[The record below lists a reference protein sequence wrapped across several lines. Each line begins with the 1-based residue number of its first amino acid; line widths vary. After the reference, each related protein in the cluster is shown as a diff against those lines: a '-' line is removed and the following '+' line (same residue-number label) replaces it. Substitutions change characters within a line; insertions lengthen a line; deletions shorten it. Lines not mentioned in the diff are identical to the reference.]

1 MGDKR
6 VFIDDDGKFYY
17 IEDGEVFYVES
28 DGISDKPRR
37 IGVHPTVKAALIAG
51 LCALIAA
58 LIGAIPFGSS
68 EQPFACQIS
77 DSFLINTIYNCGG
90 RIEIAVAATLTANAP
105 TPNPVETSVVETLT
119 AIAPTPT
126 LVEPTMRV
134 NTSTPEPQA
143 TSTNTPISLT
153 PFCAFLTLSQVTSL
167 QQIQDSAD
175 AIRQAEEYAGFRQND
190 YEVGDTI
197 PENVVIATNIYTTN
211 FESVGVIPINN
222 SGGYG
227 LFLTTQEIVASY
239 PGTYWCVRDNTPVVS
254 PTPVLQDNCNL
265 ESPVTPFN
273 STEIIPDWRN
283 SETTELN
290 INIPDG
296 YDTLY
301 VSSDPAIFNGF
312 QARERLI
319 ILSQSDIVV
328 EGLTFNPGDG
338 HFNIWA
344 VAFSNCSI
352 EAIFER
358 YGLDGTNLA
367 WFIDSGGRQTQYYP

>member
-1 MGDKR
+1 MNKDRLRRDRHGNLY
-6 VFIDDDGKFYY
+6 VIEGNTVYPIDDKNHRYPLMTDKDGNLYF
-17 IEDGEVFYVES
+17 EDENGQ
-28 DGISDKPRR
+28 IRLQKDKKNLFSN
-37 IGVHPTVKAALIAG
+37 HSEAIAII
-51 LCALIAA
+51 IAA
-58 LIGAIPFGSS
+58 IIGLLVVKDPVINAFCSAISS
-68 EQPFACQIS
+68 ENA
-77 DSFLINTIYNCGG
+77 TIICSQSTPP
-90 RIEIAVAATLTANAP
+90 AATLTAAPP
-105 TPNPVETSVVETLT
+105 TPSATETL
-119 AIAPTPT
+119 
-126 LVEPTMRV
+126 V
-134 NTSTPEPQA
+134 SSPEPSP
-143 TSTNTPISLT
+143 TIRITNTPITIDS
-153 PFCAFLTLSQVTSL
+153 FCAFLTFSQVSSL
-167 QQIQDSAD
+167 QQIQDAAD
-175 AIRQAEEYAGFRQND
+175 AIRRAEEFAGFRQND
-190 YEVGDTI
+190 YQAGDTI

-211 FESVGVIPINN
+211 FDSVGVIPINN

-254 PTPVLQDNCNL
+254 PVPILQDNCNL

-283 SETTELN
+283 SETTALN
-290 INIPDG
+290 VNIPDG